1 MINYISN
8 WYFHDF
14 IPKTTAYSIITI
26 PSDNYNG
33 NTLSESWKALL
44 KLAAQQYTIRDDYWT
59 FNCSYTQ
66 SINSFT
72 IASTLRTGLDK
83 RNTWQILTDYELQN
97 IDPSLI
103 PGIDKNNLAS
113 FNENIKNNNKYSTVF
128 DGDSSKSG
136 YSCDFLDLHSV
147 KKIYIYSNI
156 GNYDSLAP
164 NGTICNISKKL
175 CLTSDY
181 AYLLVDNNI
190 STVHDALSCSNK
202 TLSYLEFKI
211 CNTAG
216 KDIPLHDQHISF
228 TVVFLKTLDT

>member
-1 MINYISN
+1 MISLPQRKIYIDSRFKTSDSISSSN
-8 WYFHDF
+8 FRIQLQDVLHLPENTSYLINDIAMPNVFRTVEPNINNKLYIKWYFYDTV
-14 IPKTTAYSIITI
+14 PKTTAYSIITI

-33 NTLSESWKALL
+33 ITLSESLKVLL

-72 IASTLRTGLDK
+72 ITSTLRSGLDK

-128 DGDSSKSG
+128 DGDSSKTG
-136 YSCDFLDLHSV
+136 YLCDFLDLHSV
-147 KKIYIYSNI
+147 KIYIFI
-156 GNYDSLAP
+156 AILG
-164 NGTICNISKKL
+164 IMI
-175 CLTSDY
+175 
-181 AYLLVDNNI
+181 
-190 STVHDALSCSNK
+190 H
-202 TLSYLEFKI
+202 
-211 CNTAG
+211 
-216 KDIPLHDQHISF
+216 
-228 TVVFLKTLDT
+228 